1 MSLTLGIDSSTQSC
15 SALVIDTDA
24 DRVVAEASV
33 NYGQS
38 LPQYGAPSGFIPDG
52 PDGEVHA
59 DPRMWLDALEILLED
74 LGTRCDL
81 GKIDAISGAGQQHGS
96 VYLNDRWVPM
106 LGALD
111 PARPL
116 SEQLVGCL
124 SRPTS
129 PIWMDGSTAAECA
142 EISDAAG
149 GATEVCARTGS
160 VVTERFTGPQIRRFS
175 KLAPEAYTATSR
187 IHLVSS
193 FLCSVL
199 CGRDAPVDT
208 GDGAGM
214 NLLNLG
220 TADWDDVLLEATA
233 PDLRGKLPQ
242 PVAGDTVAG
251 ELDPFFAARFGFRAG
266 IPVAVFTGDNPSSL
280 IGMGAGRPGK
290 VVVSLGTSD
299 TFFAAM
305 PGIASDPDGCGH
317 VFGNP
322 RGGWM
327 SLQCFINGSLAR
339 EAVKDRF
346 GFDWDAF
353 TSSFAATPPGN
364 DGKRMLPF
372 FRPEISPKVD
382 LAEPRLA
389 GGADFEAWKEP
400 QAAVRACVEGQFFNM
415 RAQTRWM
422 NLAPETLYLTGG
434 AAANDAIAQVAANI
448 FEARVERLAVS
459 GSVALGA
466 ALRAAHCG
474 CGASLDALAERFCRP
489 ESGGAIEPVSTWQPE
504 TDLRA
509 WIDLLESAR

>member
-1 MSLTLGIDSSTQSC
+1 
-15 SALVIDTDA
+15 
-24 DRVVAEASV
+24 
-33 NYGQS
+33 
-38 LPQYGAPSGFIPDG
+38 
-52 PDGEVHA
+52 
-59 DPRMWLDALEILLED
+59 
-74 LGTRCDL
+74 
-81 GKIDAISGAGQQHGS
+81 
-96 VYLNDRWVPM
+96 
-106 LGALD
+106 
-111 PARPL
+111 
-116 SEQLVGCL
+116 
-124 SRPTS
+124 
-129 PIWMDGSTAAECA
+129 
-142 EISDAAG
+142 
-149 GATEVCARTGS
+149 